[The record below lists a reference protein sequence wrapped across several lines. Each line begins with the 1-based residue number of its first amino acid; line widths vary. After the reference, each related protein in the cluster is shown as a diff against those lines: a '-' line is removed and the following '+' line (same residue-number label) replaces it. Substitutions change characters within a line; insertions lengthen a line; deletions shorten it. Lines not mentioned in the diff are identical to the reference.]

1 MQLCVFVVV
10 DTSSYDCDK
19 VDVFS
24 MKMMLAASKR
34 EIRCTYLSDLL
45 EIQLNVLALCSY
57 FGGGNDGYR

>member
-1 MQLCVFVVV
+1 MLAVFSFNVTTGVYLLCCIACLFVVV

-34 EIRCTYLSDLL
+34 EIRCTYGSD
-45 EIQLNVLALCSY
+45 
-57 FGGGNDGYR
+57 